1 MASIWVA
8 YAPVGGGH
16 AGAAKAVVETAQA
29 MGHET
34 KLFDILE
41 YTSRW
46 MRETYMNAHAASM
59 QGATK
64 TYGKAFERTNRRDP
78 LGEWVRN
85 QFDHAMFASFE
96 KEVDRGAPDIFVST
110 HHLPTLLVGRLR
122 RKRHYLG
129 YHAVA
134 ITDYTAHAFWAEADV
149 DRFFVGNEQVAG
161 ELRAHGI
168 SGHRVHVSGIPVR
181 PQFAEVS
188 AWTPPPPNAPL
199 RVLVSGGGL
208 GHGPVME
215 VVQALAQVPQLQL
228 RVLAGRSEEL
238 RRAAAELLAHSPAQG
253 EALGFQDAPW
263 EHVGWSHVVVGKPG
277 GLTVSE
283 ALAAGRP
290 FVSVGAQPG
299 QEAFNAE
306 FLLHSGAGCVQNPT
320 SLAGWLRS
328 AGSALARMA
337 EAAGAVGKPHA
348 ARTLLQEALRATGH
362 HASAAPGE
370 GLC

>member
-16 AGAAKAVVETAQA
+16 AGAANAVVQAAQA
-29 MGHET
+29 LGHET
-34 KLFDILE
+34 RLFDILD

-59 QGATK
+59 QHATDA
-64 TYGKAFERTNRRDP
+64 YGKVFSRTNRRDP
-78 LGEWVRN
+78 IGEWVRN

-110 HHLPTLLVGRLR
+110 HHVPTLLVGRLR

-149 DRFFVGNEQVAG
+149 DRFFVGNEQVAS

-168 SGHRVHVSGIPVR
+168 SGHRVRATGIPVR
-181 PQFAEVS
+181 APFGELPAWS
-188 AWTPPPPNAPL
+188 APSPHEPL

-208 GHGPVME
+208 GHGPVMD
-215 VVQALAQVPQLQL
+215 VVSALASLPNVQL
-228 RVLAGRSEEL
+228 RVLCGRSETL
-238 RRAAAELLAHSPAQG
+238 LQAAREVFASSLAQG
-253 EALGFQDAPW
+253 EAFGFQDAPW
-263 EHVGWSHVVVGKPG
+263 EHVGWSHSVVGKPG
-277 GLTVSE
+277 GLTLSE
-283 ALAAGRP
+283 SLAAGRP

-299 QEAFNAE
+299 QEAMNAE
-306 FLLHSGAGCVQNPT
+306 FLLRTGAGCVQNAS
-320 SLAGWLRS
+320 SLAGWLKS
-328 AGSALARMA
+328 ASTSLPLMAKAAR
-337 EAAGAVGKPHA
+337 EAGKPHA
-348 ARTLLQEALRATGH
+348 ARDLVQEAV
-362 HASAAPGE
+362 AAVTAR
-370 GLC
+370 